1 MYLNR
6 NSILSGVMMM
16 LVVQIELAQSLP
28 HYTFFKDGIGIN
40 IIARGNGERC
50 KPAHELTL
58 RYSMGFHPDTLLDQ
72 SNSNF
77 TFILGEREGLKGW
90 DLALQHLHIDDSAVC
105 IIPDSLAYRG
115 QKLGRYHTQRPL
127 ILNVKLIGQRPVYF
141 DIPNH
146 RKDSI
151 RISAGIKKIIL
162 KPGKKAVQAFHYVDF
177 TITGYIKTPEGYRRR
192 FIQGTN
198 TNLGLNVQLGTKT
211 FIEALDKTLLSMKTG
226 EKAHVIIE
234 PYAGL
239 QNDKKQSGIPPNSRL
254 FFDIELRDDINP
266 FKHLAV
272 KDTIT
277 KVQGFYCV
285 VNGGKRKNSLHQV
298 LPEDE
303 QIISTQGYYF
313 KLDSNKNAVI
323 TSNSYI
329 TGRPFIFRSHS
340 SLFHSA
346 FLNGFKQLQFGDE
359 VLLMYDSVPSANGF
373 EKQGMYLEYVRF
385 TPFPFYKED
394 TLLRQKQNRVT
405 YQDIIC
411 TDKLER
417 IEDQDTISIRFTGYY
432 KTDNGNRR
440 IFDSSMDLQ
449 RGFTFVLNATSIIPG
464 LKDGIMGMR
473 SGSKRIIYVP
483 YSLAYGSEGLP
494 KRGIPPKTNLIFD
507 VEVLH
512 ISKHKP

>member
-1 MYLNR
+1 MYVIQNT
-6 NSILSGVMMM
+6 ILTGVMMM
-16 LVVQIELAQSLP
+16 VVQIELAQSLSP
-28 HYTFFKDGIGIN
+28 YTFFKDGIGIN
-40 IIARGNGERC
+40 LITQGNGERC

-90 DLALQHLHIDDSAVC
+90 DLALQHLHIGDSAVC

-115 QKLGRYHTQRPL
+115 QKIGRYQTQRPL

-141 DIPNH
+141 DIPKHN
-146 RKDSI
+146 RDSI
-151 RISAGIKKIIL
+151 RVGAGIKKIIL
-162 KPGKKAVQAFHYVDF
+162 KPGKNTVQAYHYVDF
-177 TITGYIKTPEGYRRR
+177 TITGYIKTTEGYRRR
-192 FIQGTN
+192 FIQGSN
-198 TNLGLNVQLGTKT
+198 TQLGLNVQLGTKN

-239 QNDKKQSGIPPNSRL
+239 QNDKKQAGIPPNSRL
-254 FFDIELRDDINP
+254 FFDIELHSTINP
-266 FKHLAV
+266 FKHLAL

-277 KVQGFYCV
+277 KIPGFYCV
-285 VNGGKRKNSLHQV
+285 VNGEKRKNILRQV

-313 KLDSNKNAVI
+313 KLDSNGNGII

-329 TGRPFIFRSHS
+329 TGRPFIFRTRS
-340 SLFHSA
+340 SLFHAA
-346 FLNGFKQLQFGDE
+346 FINGFKHLQFGDE
-359 VLLMYDSVPSANGF
+359 VLLIYDSVPAANGF
-373 EKQGMYLEYVRF
+373 EKQGMYLESVRF

-405 YQDIIC
+405 YQDVVR
-411 TDKLER
+411 TDNPLSVEA
-417 IEDQDTISIRFTGYY
+417 QDTISIRFTGYY

-464 LKDGIMGMR
+464 LKDGIIGMR

-483 YSLAYGSEGLP
+483 YSLAYGTEGLP

-512 ISKHKP
+512 ISKHKL